1 MSWVKIFS
9 VLAEAVTAAYPLH
22 TKKNSLRDSMK
33 NIIVDSGP
41 LIALFDY
48 DDKYHNKVVNFLKT
62 YDGNLL
68 TTWAVITEVSHM
80 LTFNLK
86 VQINFLK
93 WVELGGVKL
102 IDLDQKDLQK
112 LIKYMEKYLDVPMDL
127 ADGSLMIVAENHHIK
142 EILSIDSDY
151 DIYRTLKKKS
161 LTNVLR

>member
-1 MSWVKIFS
+1 
-9 VLAEAVTAAYPLH
+9 
-22 TKKNSLRDSMK
+22 MK

-41 LIALFDY
+41 LIALFDH

-68 TTWAVITEVSHM
+68 TTWAVMTEVSHM
-80 LTFNLK
+80 LAFNLK

-112 LIKYMEKYLDVPMDL
+112 LIKYMEKYLDVPVDL

-142 EILSIDSDY
+142 EILSIDTDY

>member
-1 MSWVKIFS
+1 
-9 VLAEAVTAAYPLH
+9 
-22 TKKNSLRDSMK
+22 MK

-41 LIALFDY
+41 LIALFDR

-80 LTFNLK
+80 LAFNLK
-86 VQINFLK
+86 VQISFLK
-93 WVELGGVKL
+93 WIELGGVKL
-102 IDLDQKDLQK
+102 IDLDQKDLRK
-112 LIKYMEKYLDVPMDL
+112 LIKYMEKYLDIPMDL

>member
-1 MSWVKIFS
+1 
-9 VLAEAVTAAYPLH
+9 
-22 TKKNSLRDSMK
+22 MK

-68 TTWAVITEVSHM
+68 TTWAVMTEVSHM
-80 LTFNLK
+80 LAFNLK